1 MPLGVNT
8 VTMSDAK
15 RPKIATDVTQ
25 WLLQEHGPLMSGE
38 ALWRSIGFKNAAA
51 FRQAKYQRRL
61 CVPVFS
67 IPQRRGTFAL
77 TKDVADWIGMQAR
90 EVKE

>member
-1 MPLGVNT
+1 MTG
-8 VTMSDAK
+8 SEAK
-15 RPKIATDVTQ
+15 RPKVEAEVTQ

-38 ALWRSIGFKNAAA
+38 ALWRSIGFKNSAA
-51 FRQAKYQRRL
+51 FRQAKYQGRL

-77 TKDVADWIGMQAR
+77 TKDVADWIGKQSK

>member
-1 MPLGVNT
+1 MTG
-8 VTMSDAK
+8 SEAK
-15 RPKIATDVTQ
+15 RPKVEAEVTQ

-38 ALWRSIGFKNAAA
+38 ALWSSIGFKNSAA
-51 FRQAKYQRRL
+51 FRQAKSQGRL

-67 IPQRRGTFAL
+67 LPQRRGTFAL
-77 TKDVADWIGMQAR
+77 TKDVADWLGNLAK